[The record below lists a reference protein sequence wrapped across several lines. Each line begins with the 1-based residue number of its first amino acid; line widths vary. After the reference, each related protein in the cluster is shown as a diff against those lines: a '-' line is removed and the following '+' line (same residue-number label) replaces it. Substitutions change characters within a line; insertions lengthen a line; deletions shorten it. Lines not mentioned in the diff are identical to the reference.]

1 MGPRDQKQGQLGA
14 GEGGKVGGKVPALQR
29 KRRNPLKVSG
39 GRGRFIMVTLKPV
52 GQPSEFQ
59 DTRGQEIETE
69 TKNRDRDRERPCL
82 KNQNAKQSH
91 VCIPGKWKS
100 FSEPESSRSSERLS

>member
-69 TKNRDRDRERPCL
+69 TKTEIEIERDL
-82 KNQNAKQSH
+82 VSKTKMQNNLTSAFQAS
-91 VCIPGKWKS
+91 GKVS
-100 FSEPESSRSSERLS
+100 LSRRAAEAQNG